1 MTQLI
6 SHLKKPFFIWLFA
19 NILGF
24 GVLGIVAL
32 MIPYLGSAPGFF
44 GSILVISIPISL
56 AQWIALRR
64 LFPISIFWV
73 FSMPIFILLTILFI
87 REIPNEVWEIADDES
102 PIVFTVGYLLFGIF
116 IALPQWLLLR
126 RHCSNSSIWLLGSSL
141 GVSLGTGIV
150 FATNMINKSPIS
162 AYIIAVLVYSI
173 STGLVLS
180 WLVDRKDHSRSAAV
194 AAT

>member
-1 MTQLI
+1 M
-6 SHLKKPFFIWLFA
+6 
-19 NILGF
+19 
-24 GVLGIVAL
+24 LGIVAL

-73 FSMPIFILLTILFI
+73 FSMPIFMLLTILFI

-141 GVSLGTGIV
+141 GVGLGTGIV

-173 STGLVLS
+173 STGLTLS
-180 WLVDRKDHSRSAAV
+180 WLVAPHDRTQPITAV
-194 AAT
+194 L